1 MDVLLTTGMSGFL
14 GSRIRGLLGGRYR
27 LVDIPRETRTSAS
40 AVSAFVAE
48 HRPAAVIHLAGLI
61 NVRHCKEHPLDAF
74 RAHVMDTANLL
85 EAVRT
90 LGRVTPL
97 VYVATDKSFGE
108 QERCTLSTPFETSY
122 VYETSKACEDLLV
135 GTYRKTYG
143 LPLYLLRFP
152 NFFGE
157 GDQHVERLIPSI
169 CLAAARG
176 RKLTIRTRL
185 DGTSRQY
192 MYVGDAADAVEK
204 TVAACLEGRSVWPNN
219 HFGPP
224 YIKTVAEVLRDV
236 GAVAGK
242 PVEVEVLDQ
251 PGEVA
256 RLSLSDENFLSYA
269 YTDWKVALERTYRW
283 YASSELG

>member
-1 MDVLLTTGMSGFL
+1 MDALLTTGIEGFL
-14 GSRIRGLLGGRYR
+14 GRRIRDVLGQRFR
-27 LVDIPRETRTSAS
+27 LVNVPRDTRAS
-40 AVSAFVAE
+40 APAVRAFVAE
-48 HRPAAVIHLAGLI
+48 HRPAAIIHLAGLI
-61 NVRHCKEHPLDAF
+61 NVRHCQEHPLDAF

-90 LGRVTPL
+90 VSPATPV

-108 QERCTLSTPFETSY
+108 QERCTLSTPFQTSY
-122 VYETSKACEDLLV
+122 VYETSKACEDMLV

-143 LPLYLLRFP
+143 LSLYLLRFP

-157 GDQHVERLIPSI
+157 GDSHVERLIPSI

-192 MYVGDAADAVEK
+192 MYVGDAADAVER
-204 TVAACLEGRSVWPNN
+204 TLTACLEGRPVWPNN

-224 YIKTVAEVLRDV
+224 YIKTVGEVLRDV
-236 GAVAGK
+236 ADVAGRSLD
-242 PVEVEVLDQ
+242 VEVLDQ
-251 PGEVA
+251 PGEVG

-283 YASSELG
+283 YAQSGSA